1 MGPYGGALSA
11 TGGRYFKKAAG
22 FKSSGRISYKGR
34 IPMQRMLVALVL
46 VLVAAVCGLGA
57 WVFELSAEVDGATRR
72 AATDPAP
79 NRGVSVAEAAES
91 TRVQALENEL
101 AKLRGDVRGLRIQ
114 LENAERVAEAARRA
128 AGSNGGAEGGEPP
141 AYGTLPEGGDPFAD
155 PERDASGEF
164 VITDEAEAYFLAVQ
178 ERVQR
183 RRRIDGMVRNVMRRV
198 ERLAT
203 RGEIAALPADRM
215 AEVEKTI
222 RKYVL
227 AGDDLVTSYVR
238 EPDATKQA
246 LTAEQRRDQ
255 LAAERT
261 QLVEQ
266 AQRDLVPLV
275 GEVDAVKVAE
285 ESLQNPWGLR
295 RDRGLGGTGRR

>member
-1 MGPYGGALSA
+1 
-11 TGGRYFKKAAG
+11 
-22 FKSSGRISYKGR
+22 
-34 IPMQRMLVALVL
+34 MQRMLVSLVLALVG
-46 VLVAAVCGLGA
+46 AVCLLGA
-57 WVFELSAEVDGATRR
+57 WVFKLSGEVDAASRR
-72 AATDPAP
+72 VATDSAP
-79 NRGVSVAEAAES
+79 TRGVTVAEAGES
-91 TRVQALENEL
+91 ARVLALESEL
-101 AKLRGDVRGLRIQ
+101 AKVRGDVRGLRIQ
-114 LENAERVAEAARRA
+114 LENAERAAADAARRA
-128 AGSNGGAEGGEPP
+128 AGSSAGAEGGEP
-141 AYGTLPEGGDPFAD
+141 AYGALPEGGDPLAEH
-155 PERDASGEF
+155 PRDEAGEF
-164 VITDEAEAYFLAVQ
+164 VITDEAEDYFLAVQ

-198 ERLAT
+198 ERLAS

-222 RKYVL
+222 RKYVI

-238 EPDATKQA
+238 EPDEAKQV

-261 QLVEQ
+261 QLVQQ

-275 GEVDAVKVAE
+275 GEVDAAKVAE